1 MNDDQSSSA
10 QQISFTQELWRKATH
25 TGALVI
31 PAGYSFLSLEKLT
44 MLAIMT
50 PIAVVMTLI
59 DIARLRGWSLWRLF
73 QPLIGRMVRA
83 HEQTGDF
90 TGATYILWCVVATV
104 ALYRRDIAVAALAF
118 IVVGDTLAALIGRKF
133 GRHKFGRKSLEGS
146 LGCLV
151 GTLLVAFVAPG
162 LATSVAVTGAVVA
175 TVTEAFSGPIDDN
188 VSVPLISGLAMHF
201 LEKISAGG

>member
-1 MNDDQSSSA
+1 VNDDHSSSA

-31 PAGYSFLSLEKLT
+31 PAGYSILSLEKST

-50 PIAVVMTLI
+50 PIAVIMTLI
-59 DIARLRGWSLWRLF
+59 DISRLKGWGIWRLF
-73 QPLIGRMVRA
+73 RPLIGRMVRA
-83 HEQTGDF
+83 HEQSGDF
-90 TGATYILWCVVATV
+90 TGATYILWSVVATV

-133 GRHKFGRKSLEGS
+133 GRHRFGRKSLEGS

-151 GTLLVAFVAPG
+151 GTLVVAFVAPG

-175 TVTEAFSGPIDDN
+175 AVVEGFSGPIDDN
-188 VSVPLISGLAMHF
+188 VSVPLLSGLAMYL
-201 LEKISAGG
+201 LEKIGAGG